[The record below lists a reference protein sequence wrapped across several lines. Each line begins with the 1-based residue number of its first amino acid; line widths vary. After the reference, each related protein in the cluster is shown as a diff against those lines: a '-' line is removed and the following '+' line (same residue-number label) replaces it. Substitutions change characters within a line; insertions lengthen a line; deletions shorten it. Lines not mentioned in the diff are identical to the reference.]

1 MRLGSAMCRASVG
14 SPIAGGDLW
23 RVLGCRS
30 MDAMTGRMTAARK
43 NRIHPAAGVVVL
55 AAGSWLGVDL
65 AAWWSGAGQAL
76 AIQQSSQSATGGA
89 GTADAASGG
98 TADGGGLDAAAVAAA
113 ARISGKDFSGVQ
125 LTSPVVQGPIRLAAA
140 RVRVWREAGDAGLGA
155 RSVPGSTDRL
165 LLDGDVRVR
174 LGSMEFQAQR
184 AVVWI
189 QKLPAAGGVGA
200 APGQNPPATYQVFA
214 YFDRVGSPTAEAGVS
229 LSAPRL
235 PVRGVLVPEAGIE
248 MRADALIEGAPT
260 EAGVQPLIADGERE
274 LADVIRSILGLPTT
288 KEQEAAKRAAEIE
301 AARRARDAAG
311 ARQALPPPKPR
322 AAGESP
328 RRFVARRAEPD
339 RVASAGPRERG
350 ETRTLPPV
358 PDGPADEEGARRTP
372 RVEPRPDRRA
382 GAGADAG
389 RAGPRVESGPTAG
402 ATQGAGTAQAA
413 GGTPGT
419 TAGAGAGAAT
429 GATAS
434 SSTPERITP
443 APSRPAPGNPIFAA
457 RGTIT
462 IAPGAVE
469 FVSGTDENA
478 VVATGG
484 VVVQYIELEQGR
496 TLELSAQRAV
506 VFLDPG
512 TLEQLGQ
519 FTAENVRGIYL
530 EGDVLASDGR
540 YTLRGPR
547 IFYDIRKNKAI
558 VLDAVFWTY
567 DEARRLPLYVR
578 AKTLKQ
584 ESADQFKASKAR
596 LSTTAFFEPELE
608 LGVDSVTITRER
620 RVAISNTPG
629 SGVSGGTGAGSG
641 SGAGGE
647 GGGDGTGD
655 DGEPSMRS
663 IVDADDVTLRAMGV
677 PFFYW
682 PGFSGDPEQFP
693 LKDIRVENSNGSG
706 AALKAIWDAAAL
718 IGFKRPEDSNFDL
731 RTDIYFDRGIGLG
744 SRGEWAGDRSRGEYF
759 GYILPSDSGT
769 DVLKSGAKREADG
782 DTRGMFVFEQRL
794 KLDDRW
800 SLLAEG
806 TYISDPTFIDAFFER
821 LGETRR
827 EFASQ
832 LALNRRDEN
841 TSLNIQAKSTFSDF
855 LANEYL
861 LQSPGYA
868 TSKLPEVSHYVVNKD
883 LFAETAPGALGWNSE
898 ARIGRLELNFD
909 EIPARDRGILGNA
922 QGQRVFGIFPEQT
935 IAERLRAQGYKE
947 KAVQRFDTRQELTS
961 QLAAGPVNI
970 TPFVVGRFT
979 TYDTDFE
986 KFSPDN
992 DESTRLWGALG
1003 TKFST
1008 NLTRID
1014 DSVQSRLF
1022 DLNRIRHIVEPH
1034 VTLWTSGTSLDA
1046 ENLPVYDDSVEGITE
1061 GSQARVG
1068 VNQVWQTK
1076 RGPKGREYTSDF
1088 FKLDTDVVFASGE
1101 GDRGSPVRRFNDA
1114 RPELSESGNFFVTDA
1129 AWKVTDAFSLVGSE
1143 TFDFDLG
1150 QSARTSGGAIL
1161 DHGYGLATFVEARFL
1176 NSQDTTFIDVG
1187 GTYQLSSKY
1196 RVSAVASY
1204 DTNANDFQSVSSSV
1218 ERQSA
1223 SLVLG
1228 FDLGYNTITG
1238 ETSFGFLLRPVG
1250 VRSGAGV
1257 RGIGSR
1263 DPAQQG
1269 SLFGG

>member
-1 MRLGSAMCRASVG
+1 MV
-14 SPIAGGDLW
+14 
-23 RVLGCRS
+23 
-30 MDAMTGRMTAARK
+30 AMTGRLTAARK
-43 NRIHPAAGVVVL
+43 HRIHPAAGVLAL

-65 AAWWSGAGQAL
+65 AAYLSRAGIAQAF
-76 AIQQSSQSATGGA
+76 QQSNQQKAAADNA
-89 GTADAASGG
+89 GTIDAAGNG
-98 TADGGGLDAAAVAAA
+98 TTDSNALDPAQVAAA
-113 ARISGKDFSGVQ
+113 ARITGRDFSGVQ

-189 QKLPAAGGVGA
+189 QKLPAAGASA
-200 APGQNPPATYQVFA
+200 APGQGTPSTYQVFA

-235 PVRGVLVPEAGIE
+235 PVRGVLMPDAGIE
-248 MRADALIEGAPT
+248 MRADALLEGAPT
-260 EAGVQPLIADGERE
+260 DTATQPFIADGERE
-274 LADVIRSILGLPTT
+274 LADVIRTILGLPTT

-311 ARQALPPPKPR
+311 SRKALPPPKPR

-328 RRFVARRAEPD
+328 RRFVARQPEPE
-339 RVASAGPRERG
+339 RVATAQPRQRG
-350 ETRTLPPV
+350 ETQTLPPV
-358 PDGPADEEGARRTP
+358 PDGPADEGQTRRTP

-382 GAGADAG
+382 EAAGDANAG
-389 RAGPRVESGPTAG
+389 RTGPRVQSGPTAG
-402 ATQGAGTAQAA
+402 TTQGSGAAQAS
-413 GGTPGT
+413 GTTPGT
-419 TAGAGAGAAT
+419 GATSGDSTAAT
-429 GATAS
+429 TSPSA
-434 SSTPERITP
+434 PDRITP

-469 FVSGTDENA
+469 FVSGTEENA
-478 VVATGG
+478 VVATDG

-620 RVAISNTPG
+620 RVAVANTPG
-629 SGVSGGTGAGSG
+629 SGVSGGSGMGSG
-641 SGAGGE
+641 SGGAGGGDSGVGE
-647 GGGDGTGD
+647 GG
-655 DGEPSMRS
+655 EPSIRS

-706 AALKAIWDAAAL
+706 AALKAIWDAGAL
-718 IGFKRPEDSNFDL
+718 LGFKKPEDSNFDL

-744 SRGEWAGDRSRGEYF
+744 SRGDWSGDRSRGGYF

-782 DTRGMFVFEQRL
+782 DTRGMFLFEQRL

-806 TYISDPTFIDAFFER
+806 TYISDPTFVDAFFER
-821 LGETRR
+821 MGETRR

-861 LQSPGYA
+861 LQTPGYA

-898 ARIGRLELNFD
+898 ARVGRLELNFD

-922 QGQRVFGIFPEQT
+922 QAQRVFGIFPEQT
-935 IAERLRAQGYKE
+935 IADRLRAQGYKE
-947 KAVQRFDTRQELTS
+947 EAVQRFDTRQELTS

-986 KFSPDN
+986 EFSPDN
-992 DESTRLWGALG
+992 DESTRLWGAMG

-1008 NLTRID
+1008 NVTRID

-1114 RPELSESGNFFVTDA
+1114 RPELSESGNFFVADA

-1143 TFDFDLG
+1143 SFDFDLG